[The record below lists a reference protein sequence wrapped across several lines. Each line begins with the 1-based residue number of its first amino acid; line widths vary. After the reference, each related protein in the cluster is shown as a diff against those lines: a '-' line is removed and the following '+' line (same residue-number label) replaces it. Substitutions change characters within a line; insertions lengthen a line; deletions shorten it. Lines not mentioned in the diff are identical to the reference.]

1 MKHLYTVDVTKTFES
16 RVKSRPAMGKILVIE
31 DQVDILDDVV
41 DTLRLE
47 GYEVLRAE
55 RGEDGVRLA
64 REELPDLIVC
74 DIMMPN
80 MDGYQ
85 VLEILRSETETRTI
99 PFIFL
104 TALAERANWRQGMV
118 MGADDYVTKPF
129 HLQDLLESIQAQFHK
144 QELIEDRT
152 QEQLDTLRN
161 SIVLA
166 LPHELR
172 TPLNSIIG
180 FSDMLVSEADQLSPD
195 QVSNWGQHISKAAER
210 LYRLVENHLYYV
222 RLQVAVQGGARLQSD
237 DALFDFGSA
246 IESIARDLA
255 DECHRPDDLR
265 LELDPAPMI
274 QMQDNDAQKVVHELV
289 SNAFKFSEPGTPVH
303 VYGEVVDGGYK
314 FTVTDE
320 GRGMNK
326 KDIDQIGA
334 YIQFERWIYE
344 QQGMGLGLTIVK
356 LLAAGYD
363 TDFNI
368 RSNKQQPGTR
378 VCFVLPTAS

>member
-1 MKHLYTVDVTKTFES
+1 
-16 RVKSRPAMGKILVIE
+16 MGKILVIE

-41 DTLRLE
+41 ETLRLE
-47 GYEVLRAE
+47 GYDVLRAE
-55 RGEDGVRLA
+55 RGEEGVQLA

-85 VLEILRSETETRTI
+85 VLETLRSEAETATI

-104 TALAERANWRQGMV
+104 TALAERANFRQGMV

-129 HLQDLLESIQAQFHK
+129 QLQDLLESIKAQFRK
-144 QELIEDRT
+144 QKLIDGRT
-152 QEQLDTLRN
+152 QEQIDELRH

-180 FSDMLVSEADQLSPD
+180 FSDMLISESDNLSSE
-195 QVSNWGQHISKAAER
+195 QVSNWAQHISKAAER

-222 RLQVAVQGGARLQSD
+222 RLQVSVQSGVKLTTD

-246 IESIARDLA
+246 IRSETEQIAQ
-255 DECHRPDDLR
+255 ENHRLDDLILD
-265 LELDPAPMI
+265 LEPIPMVM
-274 QMQDNDAQKVVHELV
+274 MQSNDAQKVVHELV
-289 SNAFKFSEPGTPVH
+289 DNAFKFSVEGTPVT
-303 VYGEVVDGGYK
+303 VSGRVADTGYEL
-314 FTVTDE
+314 TVADE
-320 GRGMNK
+320 GRGMRQ
-326 KDIDQIGA
+326 KDIDEIGA
-334 YIQFERWIYE
+334 YLQFERWIYE

-356 LLAAGYD
+356 LLASGYGTHFVID
-363 TDFNI
+363 SSKDI
-368 RSNKQQPGTR
+368 PGTR
-378 VCFVLPTAS
+378 VTFTYPITEQG

>member
-1 MKHLYTVDVTKTFES
+1 
-16 RVKSRPAMGKILVIE
+16 MGKILVIE

-41 DTLRLE
+41 ETLKLE
-47 GYEVLRAE
+47 GYDVLRAE
-55 RGEDGVRLA
+55 CGEDGVQLA

-85 VLEILRSETETRTI
+85 VLEILRSETETSTI

-144 QELIEDRT
+144 QELIDDRT
-152 QEQLDTLRN
+152 QEQLDVLRN
-161 SIVLA
+161 SIVLS

-180 FSDMLVSEADQLSPD
+180 FSDMLVSEADHLSSE
-195 QVSNWGQHISKAAER
+195 QVSNWAQHISKAAER

-222 RLQVAVQGGARLQSD
+222 RLQVSVQGGARLTTD
-237 DALFDFGSA
+237 DALIDFNSA
-246 IESIARDLA
+246 IEAEAQVVAEEHRRTDDIVLDL
-255 DECHRPDDLR
+255 ETV
-265 LELDPAPMI
+265 PMI
-274 QMQDNDAQKVVHELV
+274 KMQANDAQKVVHELID
-289 SNAFKFSEPGTPVH
+289 NGFKFSEAGTPVRII
-303 VYGEVVDGGYK
+303 GRATQSGYR
-314 FTVTDE
+314 FTVADE
-320 GRGMNK
+320 GRGMSQ

-356 LLAAGYD
+356 LLSQGYSTEFEIKSQKD
-363 TDFNI
+363 V
-368 RSNKQQPGTR
+368 PGTQ
-378 VCFVLPTAS
+378 VSFTFPGGSE

>member
-1 MKHLYTVDVTKTFES
+1 
-16 RVKSRPAMGKILVIE
+16 MGKILVIE